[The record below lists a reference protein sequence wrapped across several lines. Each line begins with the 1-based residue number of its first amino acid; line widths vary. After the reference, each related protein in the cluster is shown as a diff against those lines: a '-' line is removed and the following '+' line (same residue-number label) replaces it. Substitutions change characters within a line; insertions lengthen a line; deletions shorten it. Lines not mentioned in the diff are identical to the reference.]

1 MHKKTLVSIV
11 ALLVLI
17 LLVSAG
23 CNNDQSS
30 KVDIKLAP
38 LSDMPNEVRQ
48 ASSSVQKA
56 YQFNI
61 ANPEIM
67 QEIPCYCGCG
77 AVGHHSNFNC
87 YAKFNADG
95 SMSFDSHA
103 LGCSICVD
111 ITLDTIR
118 LIEQGKDIAEI
129 QAYVDSQYS
138 RYGPP
143 TTH

>member
-1 MHKKTLVSIV
+1 
-11 ALLVLI
+11 
-17 LLVSAG
+17 
-23 CNNDQSS
+23 
-30 KVDIKLAP
+30 
-38 LSDMPNEVRQ
+38 
-48 ASSSVQKA
+48 
-56 YQFNI
+56 
-61 ANPEIM
+61 
-67 QEIPCYCGCG
+67 
-77 AVGHHSNFNC
+77 
-87 YAKFNADG
+87 
-95 SMSFDSHA
+95 MSFDSHA